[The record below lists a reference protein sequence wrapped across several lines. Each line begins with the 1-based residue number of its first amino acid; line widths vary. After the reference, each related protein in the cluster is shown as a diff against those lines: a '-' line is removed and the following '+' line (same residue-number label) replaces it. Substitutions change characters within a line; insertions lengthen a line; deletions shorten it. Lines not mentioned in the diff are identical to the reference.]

1 MNSSHCGVFSPQR
14 EYTEDM
20 VKIIN
25 TEVMQR
31 VKQGFLQ
38 ADEANGSGTY

>member
-1 MNSSHCGVFSPQR
+1 MNSRHCGIFL
-14 EYTEDM
+14 EDRA
-20 VKIIN
+20 KTIN